1 MESKDTSVES
11 EEVTGEIENM
21 NGGMEEDMNEESPLT
36 AKDQNILIVVDDA
49 NVKKK
54 GQHTLNQMIIDDK
67 KNLNILYAPKLKK
80 KQKGPLGPNS
90 LSDNLTSLVDIDS
103 ESLEQLRQFALKAF
117 KGEPFSVILM
127 TEPKVLNLMAFLAYS
142 FTKHVYLLD
151 IHNLTSDPLD
161 CQLIELPKENI
172 TSSPNYDLLLKYFYV
187 NVNNHLS
194 STALGSEMWPL
205 TLRVL
210 INIILKNVRKV
221 VSYNSLKL
229 DRDREGVKVDLMK
242 GMALLSCPLNPK
254 LHLLKERDSS
264 FFSEDKEFDVD
275 WRILRKLV
283 NFAFTPKSLLAPL
296 AVYCPHI
303 AYNANIKF
311 NTKEFDKF
319 VEDPDYDKPLEAIDE
334 KSFSGSYPVVSP
346 DVEPNA
352 PVVTSLVYQCS
363 DKGSFFLDRNLPVW
377 LYGIENIA
385 NLKISIPLHMG
396 EFVYTNTKINIP
408 QRTFDDIKTFEYNNN
423 KIKITEYLKYSRFY
437 LNQLKNLTK
446 NQKIDDT
453 TELGFYIKN
462 GLLEFKKI
470 KEVEEE
476 EEDNEKE

>member
-1 MESKDTSVES
+1 MESKDTTVET
-11 EEVTGEIENM
+11 EEVTSEI
-21 NGGMEEDMNEESPLT
+21 EDMNEDMNGEASLT
-36 AKDQNILIVVDDA
+36 GKDQNILIVVDNA
-49 NVKKK
+49 NTKKK

-67 KNLNILYAPKLKK
+67 KNLKVLYAPKLKK
-80 KQKGPLGPNS
+80 KQKGPLRPNS

-103 ESLEQLRQFALKAF
+103 ESLEQLRQFALKEF
-117 KGEPFSVILM
+117 KGEPFCVILL
-127 TEPKVLNLMAFLAYS
+127 TEPKVLNLIAFLAYS
-142 FTKHVYLLD
+142 FTDHVYLLD

-172 TSSPNYDLLLKYFYV
+172 TKSPNYDLLLKYFYV

-210 INIILKNVRKV
+210 INIILKNERDV

-229 DRDREGVKVDLMK
+229 DRDREGVNVDLMK

-254 LHLLKERDSS
+254 LHLLKERDNS
-264 FFSEDKEFDVD
+264 FFNEDKEFDVD
-275 WRILRKLV
+275 WNILRNLV
-283 NFAFTPKSLLAPL
+283 NLAFTPKSLLAPL
-296 AVYCPHI
+296 AVYYPYL

-346 DVEPNA
+346 EVEPNA

-363 DKGSFFLDRNLPVW
+363 DKGSFFLDRNLPIW
-377 LYGIENIA
+377 HYGIENIA

-396 EFVYTNTKINIP
+396 EFVYTNTKVNIP

-437 LNQLKNLTK
+437 LNLLKNLTD

-462 GLLEFKKI
+462 GLLEFKKVE
-470 KEVEEE
+470 EVEEE
-476 EEDNEKE
+476 DNKKE